1 MSEPTTPQQQLDT
14 VIESGE
20 FQGYKKEL
28 EDFQNLDRDGKK
40 QRFEEL
46 KHEIDFIIGRFKDP
60 YLHTLK
66 GLLNIKRREFEAIV
80 RDSFHKIG
88 KIEDMSII
96 GRYEIVM
103 DSIIK
108 GDSKIDDLKEELLKK
123 EHGFGLSPDEIQRLI
138 LYPLFH
144 DRGIFEIFDSA
155 EEALIVTI
163 ASAAPCIGLTP
174 PWGPYMFA
182 AIAGAAGVTYVGW
195 KVGKVVTTGVKYA
208 LGQNGQKGGEEPK
221 EKLDLSEQELAKAI
235 EDAKKGARNYMVEHP
250 KVFEK
255 MKKKLEKGAFRKLKP
270 LNPEPVNPKPVNP
283 KPADP
288 NEETYNKAMDFITRR
303 SGGKRLTRKGKK
315 SNKRSGKK
323 AKKTA
328 KRKARKARK
337 SRR

>member
-1 MSEPTTPQQQLDT
+1 MSEPTTPQQQQLDT

-66 GLLNIKRREFEAIV
+66 GLLNDKRREFEAIV
-80 RDSFHKIG
+80 RDSFHKIK

-103 DSIIK
+103 KSIIK

-182 AIAGAAGVTYVGW
+182 TIAGAAGVTYVGW
-195 KVGKVVTTGVKYA
+195 QVGKVVTTGVKYA
-208 LGQNGQKGGEEPK
+208 LGQKGGEEPK

-235 EDAKKGARNYMVEHP
+235 EDAKKGARNYMIEHP
-250 KVFEK
+250 EELDK
-255 MKKKLEKGAFRKLKP
+255 MKIKLENGDFRKMVP
-270 LNPEPVNPKPVNP
+270 LNPESGNHTR
-283 KPADP
+283 DLF
-288 NEETYNKAMDFITRR
+288 NKMMSDIQHGKEVKG
-303 SGGKRLTRKGKK
+303 GGKRRTRKGKK